1 MVDAS
6 TTYTLL
12 VMAGFILVALLV
24 VHHHHC
30 SDAVRRRRGEVVAAE
45 RHYGEK
51 ITGLERQIDDL
62 SEKLLVVEEQLAAME
77 ETR

>member
-1 MVDAS
+1 MLDAS
-6 TTYTLL
+6 TAYTLL

-30 SDAVRRRRGEVVAAE
+30 SDAVRRRRGEVAAAE
-45 RHYGEK
+45 RQYGER
-51 ITGLERQIDDL
+51 ISGLERQIDDL
-62 SEKLLVVEEQLAAME
+62 SEKILLVEDQIAALG

>member
-12 VMAGFILVALLV
+12 IMAGFILVALLV
-24 VHHHHC
+24 LHHHHC
-30 SDAVRRRRGEVVAAE
+30 SDTVRRRRGEIAAAE

-51 ITGLERQIDDL
+51 ISGLEQQIDDL
-62 SEKLLVVEEQLAAME
+62 SEKILVVEEQLAPLK